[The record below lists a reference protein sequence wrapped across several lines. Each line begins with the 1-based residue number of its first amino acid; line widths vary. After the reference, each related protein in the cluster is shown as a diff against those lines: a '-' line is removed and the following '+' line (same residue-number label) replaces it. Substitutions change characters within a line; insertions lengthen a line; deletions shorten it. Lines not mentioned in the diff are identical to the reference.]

1 MSRTDEKRRDPRV
14 TQRLPVRTQH
24 EGGVELETI
33 NLSVGGLFCTSPS
46 FLAPMTRM
54 ALALTLPTPS
64 GSPAAVVEGEAV
76 VVRTEPSAPT
86 PAHQGRYRIALF
98 FSRMHDDHRQALKQF
113 LQSRPQ

>member
-14 TQRLPVRTQH
+14 TQRLLVRTQDA
-24 EGGVELETI
+24 GGVELETI
-33 NLSVGGLFCTSPS
+33 NLSAGGLFCTSPS

-54 ALALTLPTPS
+54 ALALTLPTTP
-64 GSPAAVVEGEAV
+64 GNPVAVVEGEAV
-76 VVRTEPSAPT
+76 VVRTEPSAAT

-98 FSRMHDDHRQALKQF
+98 FSRMHDDHRQVLRQF